1 MATEVFAWGY
11 VAWLTRRPEGYSL
24 SGYIDGQEFDI
35 VTDTPRQAERAF
47 TRAARKAWLCRR
59 SRVLRGL
66 PAREGEPQGTADAYR
81 EVSLTA
87 IAIATLKALTKRGR
101 G

>member
-11 VAWLTRRPEGYSL
+11 IGWLTRRPEGYSL
-24 SGYIDGQEFDI
+24 SGYIDGQEFEI
-35 VTDTPRQAERAF
+35 VTDTPQQAEHAF
-47 TRAARKAWLCRR
+47 TRAARRAWLCRR

-66 PAREGEPQGTADAYR
+66 PARQREPVGTADTYQ
-81 EVSLTA
+81 EVSLGA
-87 IAIATLKALTKRGR
+87 IVVAALKAMIKRVR